1 MKLFKKHI
9 PLAIVFIFG
18 IITLATYYVPH
29 KRAERY
35 LDTINSW
42 ENIVSAFAFFLGLI
56 SLFYSHYN
64 KIKRKVDGW
73 GYSLFVYIGFLL
85 VFLPAVY
92 NHGEMLKNDGT
103 VTYLGFAFRY
113 IYNPLVATMFSIL
126 AFYIVSTAYKSF
138 RIKSLPAFVLFISGF
153 ILILG
158 RVPIGKII
166 WDDILGWTHLQISS
180 VIDWIIGVPSAA
192 GKRGIMIG
200 VAIGAVVTSLK
211 IIFGIER
218 QYMGKD

>member
-1 MKLFKKHI
+1 
-9 PLAIVFIFG
+9 
-18 IITLATYYVPH
+18 
-29 KRAERY
+29 
-35 LDTINSW
+35 
-42 ENIVSAFAFFLGLI
+42 
-56 SLFYSHYN
+56 
-64 KIKRKVDGW
+64 
-73 GYSLFVYIGFLL
+73 
-85 VFLPAVY
+85 
-92 NHGEMLKNDGT
+92 
-103 VTYLGFAFRY
+103 
-113 IYNPLVATMFSIL
+113 MFSIL

-158 RVPIGKII
+158 RVPIGEII
-166 WDDILGWTHLQISS
+166 WDDLLGWTHLQISS